1 MVLRQWEVLDTRPDP
16 SSVYVVEVVSKGR
29 KYMIQQHTKAQDK
42 TNRLTQYVDEK
53 GLLDPTTY
61 TDRELCESMALAYVL
76 GLEEHGCMVADGA
89 LKM

>member
-29 KYMIQQHTKAQDK
+29 KYTIQQHTKAQAQ
-42 TNRLTQYVDEK
+42 TNRLTQYVDAKES
-53 GLLDPTTY
+53 LDTTTY

-76 GLEEHGCMVADGA
+76 GLEEHGCMVADCI
-89 LKM
+89 LK